1 MLRTSIAEFVSGRAV
16 RSFYGEAAWSR
27 LLTKWREGAIGQGPV
42 WTPTSSARPSENIA
56 YRKSP
61 ALLAE
66 LETRIGKARMDA
78 LLARFM
84 TEPLRTTSAVLDMI
98 DREAGVNDGEWFRSA
113 IGR

>member
-1 MLRTSIAEFVSGRAV
+1 MRLECDCAGWLVSVSTPRPLLRSDDSVGRI
-16 RSFYGEAAWSR
+16 
-27 LLTKWREGAIGQGPV
+27 T
-42 WTPTSSARPSENIA
+42 

-66 LETRIGKARMDA
+66 LETRIGRERMDA

-98 DREAGVNDGEWFRSA
+98 DREAGVKDGQWFRSA
-113 IGR
+113 IGQ